1 MAIDARSII
10 MYFNVFI
17 IKYVKNDC
25 IFVYLIINTLTAL
38 QTPKILN
45 NLQRKNIYTGHYL
58 LINWNRSIIK
68 YVKSYCIFVYLII
81 KTLECPSNISKLCH
95 YPIFKTKN
103 KQKKTPKKVSKIT
116 SIIVRCA
123 NA

>member
-1 MAIDARSII
+1 MAIDAQSII

-25 IFVYLIINTLTAL
+25 IFVYLIINTLIAL

-45 NLQRKNIYTGHYL
+45 NLQRKKIYTGHYL

-103 KQKKTPKKVSKIT
+103 KQNNPKK
-116 SIIVRCA
+116 
-123 NA
+123 